1 MILVVDA
8 LVVDHVAVAPRP
20 LSPGLLHRA
29 ADVDARSVAVK
40 DVGVRNDLLIPI
52 YPTPHS
58 FKLSPEGSGI
68 SRRLAEQR
76 RVRHQPLAPAHRA
89 VQVLLRKKE
98 RRITLS
104 LSPSLSL
111 CLSLLSL
118 SFCPCLPVRGECMS
132 PWKAS
137 GELDEVA
144 AGVDP
149 PGKTLEVGLGKQQG
163 RRIDHR

>member
-58 FKLSPEGSGI
+58 FKLSPEGRGI

-104 LSPSLSL
+104 LSLSLSVCLFSPSLSVL
-111 CLSLLSL
+111 ACQSEVNA
-118 SFCPCLPVRGECMS
+118 CPRGKLAENLTRS
-132 PWKAS
+132 RPAW
-137 GELDEVA
+137 
-144 AGVDP
+144 
-149 PGKTLEVGLGKQQG
+149 TRRG
-163 RRIDHR
+163 RPSK